1 MISENIKNNINS
13 FLGVTATHLRSTD
26 IPLLRT
32 ENNQFSIYMTNH
44 IFNDEVTEIPIYNS
58 LSLREIIP
66 LFTSSTSIN
75 ERKTFGPLLKEL
87 SLIKRIGELNRVKDK
102 DGNLYYGMRGLIL
115 NSNLEPLV
123 LSTIR
128 SFRESSATK
137 ELILRISP
145 KVFNNDNVI
154 CKGIQKYL
162 VKYCSTVSRYFSI
175 VNGFTTMTVIIN
187 NDINKFIRHA
197 KAPTNINVNEEIQ
210 QLLIDNIDKLCLQR
224 NILEIG

>member
-13 FLGVTATHLRSTD
+13 FLGVTSASLRSTN
-26 IPLLRT
+26 IPLLGT
-32 ENNQFSIYMTNH
+32 ENNQFSLYMTNH
-44 IFNDEVTEIPIYNS
+44 IFNGEVTEIPIYNS

-66 LFTSSTSIN
+66 LFTSSANIT

-87 SLIKRIGELNRVKDK
+87 SLIKAVGELNRVRDK

-123 LSTIR
+123 LSTIK
-128 SFRESSATK
+128 SHRESSATE
-137 ELILRISP
+137 ELILRVSP
-145 KVFNNDNVI
+145 KVFNSDNVV

-162 VKYCSTVSRYFSI
+162 IEYCSTVSRYFSI
-175 VNGFTTMTVIIN
+175 ISSFTTMTVIIN
-187 NDINKFIRHA
+187 NDIDKFIRHA

-210 QLLIDNIDKLCLQR
+210 QLLIDNIDKLCL
-224 NILEIG
+224 

>member
-1 MISENIKNNINS
+1 MISENIKNNINN
-13 FLGVTATHLRSTD
+13 FLYITSATPHSTD

-32 ENNQFSIYMTNH
+32 ENNQFSLYITNH
-44 IFNDEVTEIPIYNS
+44 IFNGEVTESPIYNS

-66 LFTSSTSIN
+66 LFTSSNSIN

-87 SLIKRIGELNRVKDK
+87 SLITRIGELNRVRDK

-128 SFRESSATK
+128 SHRELSATK
-137 ELILRISP
+137 EIILRVSP
-145 KVFNNDNVI
+145 KVFNSDNVV

-162 VKYCSTVSRYFSI
+162 IEYCSTTSRYFSI
-175 VNGFTTMTVIIN
+175 VNDFTTMTVIIN
-187 NDINKFIRHA
+187 NDIDKFIRHV
-197 KAPTNINVNEEIQ
+197 KAPTSINVNEEIQ
-210 QLLIDNIDKLCLQR
+210 QLLVDNIDKLCL
-224 NILEIG
+224 

>member
-13 FLGVTATHLRSTD
+13 FLGVTLTHLCSTD

-32 ENNQFSIYMTNH
+32 ENNQFSIYMTNY
-44 IFNDEVTEIPIYNS
+44 IFNGEVTESPIYNS

-87 SLIKRIGELNRVKDK
+87 SLIKRIGELNKVRDK

-123 LSTIR
+123 LSIIR
-128 SFRESSATK
+128 SPRESSATK
-137 ELILRISP
+137 ELILRVSP
-145 KVFNNDNVI
+145 KVFNSDNVV

-162 VKYCSTVSRYFSI
+162 IKYCSTVSRYFSI

-187 NDINKFIRHA
+187 NDIDKFIRHT

-210 QLLIDNIDKLCLQR
+210 QLLVDNIDKLCL
-224 NILEIG
+224 

>member
-1 MISENIKNNINS
+1 MISENIKNNINN
-13 FLGVTATHLRSTD
+13 FLYITSATPRSTD
-26 IPLLRT
+26 IPLLGT
-32 ENNQFSIYMTNH
+32 ENNQFSLYITNH
-44 IFNDEVTEIPIYNS
+44 IFNDEVTESPIYNS

-66 LFTSSTSIN
+66 LVTSSNSIN

-87 SLIKRIGELNRVKDK
+87 SLITRIGELNRIRDK

-128 SFRESSATK
+128 SHRELSDTK
-137 ELILRISP
+137 EIILRVSP
-145 KVFNNDNVI
+145 KVFNSDNVV

-162 VKYCSTVSRYFSI
+162 IEYCSTTSRYFSI
-175 VNGFTTMTVIIN
+175 VNDFTTMTVIIN
-187 NDINKFIRHA
+187 NDIDKFIRHA

-210 QLLIDNIDKLCLQR
+210 QLLIDNIDKLCL
-224 NILEIG
+224 

>member
-13 FLGVTATHLRSTD
+13 FLGIMSASIRSTN

-32 ENNQFSIYMTNH
+32 ENNQFSIYMTNY
-44 IFNDEVTEIPIYNS
+44 IFNSEIIESPIYNS

-66 LFTSSTSIN
+66 LFTSTNIS

-87 SLIKRIGELNRVKDK
+87 SLITRIGELNKVKDK
-102 DGNLYYGMRGLIL
+102 DNNFYYGMRGLIL

-123 LSTIR
+123 LATIR
-128 SFRESSATK
+128 LHRESSATK
-137 ELILRISP
+137 EFILRVSP
-145 KVFNNDNVI
+145 KVFNSDNVI

-162 VKYCSTVSRYFSI
+162 IEYCSTVSRYFSI
-175 VNGFTTMTVIIN
+175 VNSFTTMTVIIN
-187 NDINKFIRHA
+187 NDIDKFIRHV

-210 QLLIDNIDKLCLQR
+210 QLLVDNIDKLCL
-224 NILEIG
+224 

>member
-1 MISENIKNNINS
+1 
-13 FLGVTATHLRSTD
+13 
-26 IPLLRT
+26 
-32 ENNQFSIYMTNH
+32 MTNY
-44 IFNDEVTEIPIYNS
+44 IFNDDVTEIPIYNS

-87 SLIKRIGELNRVKDK
+87 SLIKRAGELNRVKDK

-128 SFRESSATK
+128 PPRESSATK
-137 ELILRISP
+137 KLILRVSP
-145 KVFNNDNVI
+145 KVFNSDNVV

-162 VKYCSTVSRYFSI
+162 IEYCSTISRYFSV
-175 VNGFTTMTVIIN
+175 VNDFTTMTVIIN
-187 NDINKFIRHA
+187 NDIDKFIRHV
-197 KAPTNINVNEEIQ
+197 KAPTSINVNEEIQ
-210 QLLIDNIDKLCLQR
+210 QLLIDNIDKLCL
-224 NILEIG
+224 

>member
-1 MISENIKNNINS
+1 MISENIKNNINN
-13 FLGVTATHLRSTD
+13 FLYITSANSRPTD

-32 ENNQFSIYMTNH
+32 ENNQFSLYITNH
-44 IFNDEVTEIPIYNS
+44 IFNGEVTESPIYNS

-66 LFTSSTSIN
+66 LFTSSNSIN

-87 SLIKRIGELNRVKDK
+87 SLITRIGELNRVRDK

-128 SFRESSATK
+128 SHRELSATK
-137 ELILRISP
+137 EIILRVSP
-145 KVFNNDNVI
+145 KVFNSDNVV

-162 VKYCSTVSRYFSI
+162 IEYCSTTSRYFSI
-175 VNGFTTMTVIIN
+175 VNDFTTMTVIIN
-187 NDINKFIRHA
+187 NDIDKFIRHA

-210 QLLIDNIDKLCLQR
+210 QLLIDNIDKLCL
-224 NILEIG
+224 

>member
-1 MISENIKNNINS
+1 MISENIKNNINN
-13 FLGVTATHLRSTD
+13 FLYITSVPPRSTD
-26 IPLLRT
+26 IPLLGT
-32 ENNQFSIYMTNH
+32 ENNQFSLYITNH
-44 IFNDEVTEIPIYNS
+44 IFNGEVTESPIYNS

-66 LFTSSTSIN
+66 LFTSSTNIN

-87 SLIKRIGELNRVKDK
+87 SLIKRTGELNRVRDK

-123 LSTIR
+123 LSTIKL
-128 SFRESSATK
+128 SRESPSTK

-145 KVFNNDNVI
+145 KVFNSDNVI

-162 VKYCSTVSRYFSI
+162 IEYCSTVSRYFSI
-175 VNGFTTMTVIIN
+175 VNGFTTMTIIIN
-187 NDINKFIRHA
+187 NDIDKFIRHA

-210 QLLIDNIDKLCLQR
+210 QLLIDNIDKLCL
-224 NILEIG
+224 

>member
-1 MISENIKNNINS
+1 MISENIKNNINN
-13 FLGVTATHLRSTD
+13 FLYITSATPCSTD
-26 IPLLRT
+26 IPLLGT
-32 ENNQFSIYMTNH
+32 ENNQFSLYITNH
-44 IFNDEVTEIPIYNS
+44 MFNGEITESPIYNS

-87 SLIKRIGELNRVKDK
+87 SLITRIGELNRIRDK

-128 SFRESSATK
+128 SHRELSATK
-137 ELILRISP
+137 EIILRVSP
-145 KVFNNDNVI
+145 KVFNSDNVV

-162 VKYCSTVSRYFSI
+162 IEYCSTVSRYFSI

-187 NDINKFIRHA
+187 NDIDKFIRHA

-210 QLLIDNIDKLCLQR
+210 QLLIDNIDKLCL
-224 NILEIG
+224 

>member
-1 MISENIKNNINS
+1 MISENIKNNINN
-13 FLGVTATHLRSTD
+13 FLYITSATPSSTD
-26 IPLLRT
+26 IPLLGT
-32 ENNQFSIYMTNH
+32 ENNQFSLYITNH
-44 IFNDEVTEIPIYNS
+44 MFNDEVTESPIYNS

-87 SLIKRIGELNRVKDK
+87 SLIKEAGELNRVRDK

-123 LSTIR
+123 LSTIK
-128 SFRESSATK
+128 SHRESSATE
-137 ELILRISP
+137 ELILRVSP
-145 KVFNNDNVI
+145 KVFNSDNVV

-162 VKYCSTVSRYFSI
+162 IEYCSTVSRYFSI
-175 VNGFTTMTVIIN
+175 VNGFTTMTIIIN
-187 NDINKFIRHA
+187 NDIDKFIRHA

-210 QLLIDNIDKLCLQR
+210 QLLIDNIDKLCL
-224 NILEIG
+224 

>member
-13 FLGVTATHLRSTD
+13 FLCITSSSLRSTD
-26 IPLLRT
+26 IPLLGT
-32 ENNQFSIYMTNH
+32 ENNQFSMYIINH
-44 IFNDEVTEIPIYNS
+44 IFNGEITESSIYNS
-58 LSLREIIP
+58 VSLREIIP

-87 SLIKRIGELNRVKDK
+87 SLIKRVGELNRVRDK

-123 LSTIR
+123 LCTIR
-128 SFRESSATK
+128 PPRISSATK
-137 ELILRISP
+137 ELILRVSP
-145 KVFNNDNVI
+145 KVFNSDNVV

-162 VKYCSTVSRYFSI
+162 IEYCSTVSRYFSI

-187 NDINKFIRHA
+187 NDIDKFIRHV
-197 KAPTNINVNEEIQ
+197 KAPTSINVNEEIQ
-210 QLLIDNIDKLCLQR
+210 QLLVDNIDKLCL
-224 NILEIG
+224 

>member
-13 FLGVTATHLRSTD
+13 FLDVTSSHLRSTN
-26 IPLLRT
+26 IPLLGT
-32 ENNQFSIYMTNH
+32 ENNRFSLYMTNH
-44 IFNDEVTEIPIYNS
+44 IFNNEVTEIPIYNS

-87 SLIKRIGELNRVKDK
+87 SLIKGVGELNRVRDK

-123 LSTIR
+123 LATIR
-128 SFRESSATK
+128 FHRELSATK
-137 ELILRISP
+137 ELILRVSP
-145 KVFNNDNVI
+145 KVFNSDNVV

-162 VKYCSTVSRYFSI
+162 IEYCSTTSRYFSI
-175 VNGFTTMTVIIN
+175 VNDFTTMTVIIN
-187 NDINKFIRHA
+187 NDIDKFIRHA
-197 KAPTNINVNEEIQ
+197 KAPTSINVNEEIQ
-210 QLLIDNIDKLCLQR
+210 QLLVDNIDKLCL
-224 NILEIG
+224 

>member
-1 MISENIKNNINS
+1 MISENIKNNINN
-13 FLGVTATHLRSTD
+13 FLYITSVPPRSTD
-26 IPLLRT
+26 IPLLGT
-32 ENNQFSIYMTNH
+32 ENNQFSLYITNH
-44 IFNDEVTEIPIYNS
+44 IFNGEVTESPIYNS

-87 SLIKRIGELNRVKDK
+87 SLITRIGELNRIKDK

-123 LSTIR
+123 LSTIK
-128 SFRESSATK
+128 SHRESSATE
-137 ELILRISP
+137 ELILRVSP
-145 KVFNNDNVI
+145 KVFNSDNVV

-162 VKYCSTVSRYFSI
+162 IEYCSTTSIYFPI
-175 VNGFTTMTVIIN
+175 VNNFTTMTVIIN
-187 NDINKFIRHA
+187 NDIDKFIRHA

-210 QLLIDNIDKLCLQR
+210 QLLIDNIDKLCL
-224 NILEIG
+224 

>member
-1 MISENIKNNINS
+1 MISENIKNNINN
-13 FLGVTATHLRSTD
+13 FLYITSATPCPTD
-26 IPLLRT
+26 IPLLGT
-32 ENNQFSIYMTNH
+32 ENNQFSLYITNH
-44 IFNDEVTEIPIYNS
+44 IFNGEVTESPIYNS

-87 SLIKRIGELNRVKDK
+87 SLITRIGELNRVRDK

-128 SFRESSATK
+128 SHRELSATK
-137 ELILRISP
+137 EIILRVSP
-145 KVFNNDNVI
+145 KVFNSDNVV

-162 VKYCSTVSRYFSI
+162 IEYCSTTSRYFSI
-175 VNGFTTMTVIIN
+175 INDFTTMTVIIN
-187 NDINKFIRHA
+187 NDIDKFIRHA

-210 QLLIDNIDKLCLQR
+210 QLLIDNIDKLCL
-224 NILEIG
+224 

>member
-1 MISENIKNNINS
+1 MISENIKNNINN
-13 FLGVTATHLRSTD
+13 FLYITSATPRSTD
-26 IPLLRT
+26 IPLLGT
-32 ENNQFSIYMTNH
+32 ENNQFSIYITNH
-44 IFNDEVTEIPIYNS
+44 IFNDEVTESPIYNS

-87 SLIKRIGELNRVKDK
+87 SLITRIGELNRVRDK

-128 SFRESSATK
+128 SHRELSATK
-137 ELILRISP
+137 EIILRVSP
-145 KVFNNDNVI
+145 KVFNSDNVV

-162 VKYCSTVSRYFSI
+162 IEYCSTISRYFSI

-187 NDINKFIRHA
+187 NDIDKFIRHA

-210 QLLIDNIDKLCLQR
+210 QLLIDNIDKLCL
-224 NILEIG
+224 

>member
-13 FLGVTATHLRSTD
+13 FLCITSATLRSTD

-32 ENNQFSIYMTNH
+32 DNNQFSIYMTNH
-44 IFNDEVTEIPIYNS
+44 IFNDEVTESPIYS
-58 LSLREIIP
+58 FLSLREIIP
-66 LFTSSTSIN
+66 LFTSTSIN

-128 SFRESSATK
+128 SHRELSTTK
-137 ELILRISP
+137 EIILRVSP
-145 KVFNNDNVI
+145 KVFNSDNVI

-162 VKYCSTVSRYFSI
+162 IEYCSTVSRYFSI

-187 NDINKFIRHA
+187 NDIDKFIRHA

-210 QLLIDNIDKLCLQR
+210 QLLVDNIDKLCL
-224 NILEIG
+224 

>member
-1 MISENIKNNINS
+1 MISENIKNNINN
-13 FLGVTATHLRSTD
+13 FLYITSATPRSTD
-26 IPLLRT
+26 IPLLGT

-44 IFNDEVTEIPIYNS
+44 IFNDEITEIPIYNS

-66 LFTSSTSIN
+66 LFTSSANIT

-87 SLIKRIGELNRVKDK
+87 SLITRIGELNRVRDK

-123 LSTIR
+123 LSTIK
-128 SFRESSATK
+128 SHRESSATE
-137 ELILRISP
+137 ELILRVSP
-145 KVFNNDNVI
+145 KVFNSDNVV

-162 VKYCSTVSRYFSI
+162 IEYCSTVSRYFSI

-187 NDINKFIRHA
+187 NDIDKFIRHA

-210 QLLIDNIDKLCLQR
+210 QLLIDNIDKLCL
-224 NILEIG
+224 

>member
-1 MISENIKNNINS
+1 MISENIKNNINN
-13 FLGVTATHLRSTD
+13 FLYITSATSRQTD
-26 IPLLRT
+26 IPLLGT
-32 ENNQFSIYMTNH
+32 ENNQFSLYMTNH
-44 IFNDEVTEIPIYNS
+44 IFNSEVTEIPIYNS
-58 LSLREIIP
+58 LSLRGIIP

-87 SLIKRIGELNRVKDK
+87 SLITRIEELNRVRDK

-128 SFRESSATK
+128 SHRELSATK
-137 ELILRISP
+137 EIILRVSP
-145 KVFNNDNVI
+145 KVFNSDNVV

-162 VKYCSTVSRYFSI
+162 IEYCSTTSRYFSI
-175 VNGFTTMTVIIN
+175 VNDFTTMTVIIN
-187 NDINKFIRHA
+187 NDIDKFIRHA

-210 QLLIDNIDKLCLQR
+210 QLLIDNIDKLCL
-224 NILEIG
+224 

>member
-1 MISENIKNNINS
+1 MISENIKNNINN
-13 FLGVTATHLRSTD
+13 FLYITSATPRSTD
-26 IPLLRT
+26 IPLLGT
-32 ENNQFSIYMTNH
+32 ENNQFSIYITNH
-44 IFNDEVTEIPIYNS
+44 MFNGEVTESPIYNS

-87 SLIKRIGELNRVKDK
+87 SLITRIGELNRIKDK

-123 LSTIR
+123 LSTIK
-128 SFRESSATK
+128 SHRESSATE
-137 ELILRISP
+137 ELILRVSP
-145 KVFNNDNVI
+145 KVFNSDNVV

-162 VKYCSTVSRYFSI
+162 IEYCSTTSIYFPI
-175 VNGFTTMTVIIN
+175 VNNFTTMTVIIN
-187 NDINKFIRHA
+187 NDIDKFIRHA

-210 QLLIDNIDKLCLQR
+210 QLLIDNIDKLCL
-224 NILEIG
+224 

>member
-1 MISENIKNNINS
+1 MISENIKNNINN
-13 FLGVTATHLRSTD
+13 FLYITSANSRPTD
-26 IPLLRT
+26 IPLLGT
-32 ENNQFSIYMTNH
+32 ENNQFSLYITNH
-44 IFNDEVTEIPIYNS
+44 IFNGEVIESPIYNS

-87 SLIKRIGELNRVKDK
+87 SLITRIGELNRIRDK

-128 SFRESSATK
+128 FHRELSATK
-137 ELILRISP
+137 EIILRVSP
-145 KVFNNDNVI
+145 KVFNSDNVI

-162 VKYCSTVSRYFSI
+162 IEYCSTTSRYFSI
-175 VNGFTTMTVIIN
+175 VNDFTTMTVIIN
-187 NDINKFIRHA
+187 NDIDKFIRHA

-210 QLLIDNIDKLCLQR
+210 QLLIDNIDKLCL
-224 NILEIG
+224 

>member
-13 FLGVTATHLRSTD
+13 FLGVTAAHLRSTD
-26 IPLLRT
+26 IPLLGT

-44 IFNDEVTEIPIYNS
+44 IFNGEVTEIPIYNS

-87 SLIKRIGELNRVKDK
+87 SLIKRIGELNRVRDK

-128 SFRESSATK
+128 SPRESSATK
-137 ELILRISP
+137 ELILRVSP
-145 KVFNNDNVI
+145 KVFNSDNVV

-162 VKYCSTVSRYFSI
+162 IEYCSTVSRYFSI
-175 VNGFTTMTVIIN
+175 VNDFTTMTVIIN
-187 NDINKFIRHA
+187 NDIDKFIRHA
-197 KAPTNINVNEEIQ
+197 KAPTSINVNEEIQ
-210 QLLIDNIDKLCLQR
+210 QLLVDNIDKLCL
-224 NILEIG
+224 

>member
-13 FLGVTATHLRSTD
+13 FLGITSASIRSTD
-26 IPLLRT
+26 IPLLGT
-32 ENNQFSIYMTNH
+32 ENNQFSIYITNH
-44 IFNDEVTEIPIYNS
+44 IFNGEVIESPIYNS
-58 LSLREIIP
+58 VSLREIIP
-66 LFTSSTSIN
+66 LFTSSTGIN

-87 SLIKRIGELNRVKDK
+87 SLIKRAGELNRVRDK

-128 SFRESSATK
+128 PSRESSATK
-137 ELILRISP
+137 ELILRVSP
-145 KVFNNDNVI
+145 KVFNSDNVV

-162 VKYCSTVSRYFSI
+162 IEYCSTVSRYFSI
-175 VNGFTTMTVIIN
+175 VRDFTTMTVIIN
-187 NDINKFIRHA
+187 NDIDKFIRHV

-210 QLLIDNIDKLCLQR
+210 QLLVDNIDKLCL
-224 NILEIG
+224 

>member
-1 MISENIKNNINS
+1 MISENIKNNINN
-13 FLGVTATHLRSTD
+13 FLYITSANSRPTD
-26 IPLLRT
+26 IPLLGT
-32 ENNQFSIYMTNH
+32 ENNQFSIYITNH
-44 IFNDEVTEIPIYNS
+44 IFNDEVTESPIYNS

-66 LFTSSTSIN
+66 LFTSSNSIN

-128 SFRESSATK
+128 SHRELSATK
-137 ELILRISP
+137 EIILRVSP
-145 KVFNNDNVI
+145 KVFNSDNVV

-162 VKYCSTVSRYFSI
+162 IEYCSTISRYFSI
-175 VNGFTTMTVIIN
+175 INDFTTMTVIIN
-187 NDINKFIRHA
+187 NDIDKFIRHA

-210 QLLIDNIDKLCLQR
+210 QLLIDNIDKLCL
-224 NILEIG
+224 

>member
-13 FLGVTATHLRSTD
+13 FLCITSSSLRSTD
-26 IPLLRT
+26 IPLLGT
-32 ENNQFSIYMTNH
+32 ENNQFSLYMTNH
-44 IFNDEVTEIPIYNS
+44 IFNGEITESSIYNS
-58 LSLREIIP
+58 VSLREIIP

-87 SLIKRIGELNRVKDK
+87 SLIKRIGELNRVRDK

-123 LSTIR
+123 LCTIR
-128 SFRESSATK
+128 PPRISSATK
-137 ELILRISP
+137 ELILRVSP
-145 KVFNNDNVI
+145 KVFNSDNVV

-162 VKYCSTVSRYFSI
+162 IEYCSTVSRYFSI

-187 NDINKFIRHA
+187 NDIDKFIRHV

-210 QLLIDNIDKLCLQR
+210 QLLVDNIDKLCL
-224 NILEIG
+224 

>member
-1 MISENIKNNINS
+1 MISENIKNNINN
-13 FLGVTATHLRSTD
+13 FLYITSVPPRSTD
-26 IPLLRT
+26 IPLLGT
-32 ENNQFSIYMTNH
+32 ENNQFSLYITNH
-44 IFNDEVTEIPIYNS
+44 IFNDEVTESPIYNS

-66 LFTSSTSIN
+66 LFTSSNSIN

-87 SLIKRIGELNRVKDK
+87 SLITRIGELNRIRDK

-128 SFRESSATK
+128 SHRELSATK
-137 ELILRISP
+137 EIILRVSP
-145 KVFNNDNVI
+145 KVFNSDNVV

-162 VKYCSTVSRYFSI
+162 IEYCSTTSRYFSI
-175 VNGFTTMTVIIN
+175 VNDFTTMTVIIN
-187 NDINKFIRHA
+187 NDIDKFIRHA

-210 QLLIDNIDKLCLQR
+210 QLLIDNIDKLCL
-224 NILEIG
+224 

>member
-1 MISENIKNNINS
+1 MISENIKNNINN
-13 FLGVTATHLRSTD
+13 FLYITSVPPRSTD
-26 IPLLRT
+26 IPLLGT
-32 ENNQFSIYMTNH
+32 ENNQFSLYITNH
-44 IFNDEVTEIPIYNS
+44 IFNGEVIESPIYNS

-66 LFTSSTSIN
+66 LFTSSNSIN

-87 SLIKRIGELNRVKDK
+87 SLITRIGELNRIRDK

-128 SFRESSATK
+128 SHRELSATK
-137 ELILRISP
+137 EIILRVSP
-145 KVFNNDNVI
+145 KVFNSDNVV

-162 VKYCSTVSRYFSI
+162 IEYCSTTSRYFSI
-175 VNGFTTMTVIIN
+175 VNDFTTMTVIIN
-187 NDINKFIRHA
+187 NDIDKFIRHA

-210 QLLIDNIDKLCLQR
+210 QLLIDNIDKLCL
-224 NILEIG
+224 

>member
-1 MISENIKNNINS
+1 MISENIKNNINN
-13 FLGVTATHLRSTD
+13 FLYITSATPCPTD
-26 IPLLRT
+26 IPLLGT
-32 ENNQFSIYMTNH
+32 ENNQFSLYITNH
-44 IFNDEVTEIPIYNS
+44 IFNGEVTESPIYNS

-87 SLIKRIGELNRVKDK
+87 SLITRIGELNRVRDK

-128 SFRESSATK
+128 SHRELSATK
-137 ELILRISP
+137 EIILRVSP
-145 KVFNNDNVI
+145 KVFNSDNVV

-162 VKYCSTVSRYFSI
+162 IEYCSTVSRYFSI

-187 NDINKFIRHA
+187 NDIDKFIRHA

-210 QLLIDNIDKLCLQR
+210 QLLIDNIDKLCL
-224 NILEIG
+224 

>member
-1 MISENIKNNINS
+1 MISENIKNNINN
-13 FLGVTATHLRSTD
+13 FLYITSVPPRSTD
-26 IPLLRT
+26 IPLLGT
-32 ENNQFSIYMTNH
+32 ENNQFSLYITNH
-44 IFNDEVTEIPIYNS
+44 IFNGEVTESPIYNS

-66 LFTSSTSIN
+66 LFTSSASIS
-75 ERKTFGPLLKEL
+75 ERKSFGPLLKEL
-87 SLIKRIGELNRVKDK
+87 SLITRIGELNRVRDK

-128 SFRESSATK
+128 LPRESSAIK
-137 ELILRISP
+137 ELILRVSP
-145 KVFNNDNVI
+145 KVFNSDNVV

-162 VKYCSTVSRYFSI
+162 IEYCSTVSRYFSI

-187 NDINKFIRHA
+187 NDIDKFIRHA

-210 QLLIDNIDKLCLQR
+210 QLLVDNIDKLCL
-224 NILEIG
+224 

>member
-1 MISENIKNNINS
+1 MISENIKNNINN
-13 FLGVTATHLRSTD
+13 FLYITSATPRLTD
-26 IPLLRT
+26 IPLLGT
-32 ENNQFSIYMTNH
+32 ENNQFSLYMTNY
-44 IFNDEVTEIPIYNS
+44 IFNGEVIESSIYNS

-66 LFTSSTSIN
+66 LFTSSTNIN

-123 LSTIR
+123 LCTIR
-128 SFRESSATK
+128 PHRESSATK
-137 ELILRISP
+137 ELILRVSP
-145 KVFNNDNVI
+145 KVFNSDNVV

-162 VKYCSTVSRYFSI
+162 IEYCSTISRYFSI

-187 NDINKFIRHA
+187 NDIDKFIRHV
-197 KAPTNINVNEEIQ
+197 KAPTSINVNEEIQ
-210 QLLIDNIDKLCLQR
+210 QLLIDNIDKLCL
-224 NILEIG
+224 

>member
-13 FLGVTATHLRSTD
+13 FLGVTATHLHSTN

-32 ENNQFSIYMTNH
+32 ENNQFSIYITNY
-44 IFNDEVTEIPIYNS
+44 IFNGEITENPIYNS
-58 LSLREIIP
+58 LSLRGIIP

-87 SLIKRIGELNRVKDK
+87 SLIKAAGELNRVRDK

-128 SFRESSATK
+128 PPRVSSATK
-137 ELILRISP
+137 ELILRVSP
-145 KVFNNDNVI
+145 KVFNSDNVV

-162 VKYCSTVSRYFSI
+162 IEYCSTTSRYFSI
-175 VNGFTTMTVIIN
+175 VNDFTTMTVIIN
-187 NDINKFIRHA
+187 NDIDKFIRHV

-210 QLLIDNIDKLCLQR
+210 QFLINNKESICL
-224 NILEIG
+224 

>member
-1 MISENIKNNINS
+1 MISENIKNNINN
-13 FLGVTATHLRSTD
+13 FLYITSATSRPTD
-26 IPLLRT
+26 IPLLGT

-44 IFNDEVTEIPIYNS
+44 IFNSEVKEIPIYNS

-66 LFTSSTSIN
+66 LFTSTSIN

-87 SLIKRIGELNRVKDK
+87 SLITRIGELNRVKDK

-128 SFRESSATK
+128 LFRESSSAK
-137 ELILRISP
+137 ELILRVSP
-145 KVFNNDNVI
+145 KVFNSDNVV

-162 VKYCSTVSRYFSI
+162 IEYCSTVSRYFSI
-175 VNGFTTMTVIIN
+175 INNFTTMTVIIN
-187 NDINKFIRHA
+187 NDIDKFIRHV
-197 KAPTNINVNEEIQ
+197 KAPTSINVNEEIQ
-210 QLLIDNIDKLCLQR
+210 QLLIDNIDKLCL
-224 NILEIG
+224 